1 MTVFLKKGQTEA
13 GSPDV
18 GRARVVGRRLAIGR
32 ILRADMVGLAAI
44 YVVMFVFLSVR
55 TGYFLSTDNIGNLMR
70 EMSVIGIISVGQT
83 LVILRKQID
92 LSVGTVAAASSV
104 VAALASQAG
113 WPTIF
118 VIASALVVGALFGL
132 VNGILVAKGRVS
144 ALVVTLGTMTIAYGV
159 ALILTGGGPQSISTG
174 FLETIGQQGI
184 GFVPYQF
191 MIFVVVVIA
200 AALGLRY
207 TVFGRSIYAAGD
219 NEDAAWL
226 NGINVD
232 TVTIG
237 AFVLCGALAAVGGL
251 LLAGQFSTAD
261 PTIGTDINLRTI
273 ASVVIGGTSLFGG
286 VGGVGG
292 SALGAALIAT
302 LANGMVHFNIQSAW
316 QEVVTGVVIVGAV
329 LLDQLRL
336 RGRD

>member
-1 MTVFLKKGQTEA
+1 MFLKKDQTEA

-18 GRARVVGRRLAIGR
+18 GRARVVGRRLGIGR
-32 ILRADMVGLAAI
+32 LLRADMVGLAAV

-92 LSVGTVAAASSV
+92 LSVGTVAATSSV

-226 NGINVD
+226 NGIDVD

-316 QEVVTGVVIVGAV
+316 QEVVTGIVIVGAV

-336 RGRD
+336 RGRN

>member
-1 MTVFLKKGQTEA
+1 VSLRTGQTEV

-18 GRARVVGRRLAIGR
+18 GRARVVGSRLAIGR
-32 ILRADMVGLAAI
+32 ALRADIVGLAAI

-200 AALGLRY
+200 AGLGLRY

-232 TVTIG
+232 RVTIG

-261 PTIGTDINLRTI
+261 PTIGTNINLRTI

-316 QEVVTGVVIVGAV
+316 QEVVTGIVIVGAV